1 VSYSV
6 ARPDDIKRIENLIPV
21 RMHFGIQAFGVNMW
35 AGEPGEALMP
45 EHAEESGDEEL
56 YVVVAGRARFTIGGN
71 DIDAPAGTLIYVS
84 PDETRKAVAADVSTR
99 VLAVGATRGKAF
111 EAGDWELWMPARK
124 AYEAKD
130 YERAIDIARQQLVE
144 HPGVA
149 VLAYN
154 LACVEALGGRP
165 DDALEHLRQ
174 AIELR
179 ESFREFARGDD
190 DFASINDDP
199 RFLAITGQSETDG
212 TGR

>member
-6 ARPDDIKRIENLIPV
+6 ARPDEIKRIENLIPV

-35 AGEPGEALMP
+35 AGEPGEQLMP
-45 EHAEESGDEEL
+45 EHEEDGGDEEL
-56 YVVVAGRARFTIGGN
+56 YVVVAGRAAFTIGG
-71 DIDAPAGTLIYVS
+71 DEIDAPEGTLVYVS
-84 PDETRKAVAADVSTR
+84 PEETRKAVAAEPGTR

-111 EAGDWELWMPARK
+111 EAGDWELWMPARN

-130 YERAIDIARQQLVE
+130 YERAIDLARQQLVN

-190 DFASINDDP
+190 DFASIKGDP
-199 RFLAITGQSETDG
+199 RFLAITGQADTPG
-212 TGR
+212 ARA

>member
-6 ARPDDIKRIENLIPV
+6 ARPDEIDRIDNLIPV
-21 RMHFGIQAFGVNMW
+21 RLHFGIQAFGVNMW

-45 EHAEESGDEEL
+45 EHGEEDGDEEL
-56 YVVVAGRARFTIGGN
+56 YVVVAGRATFTVGG
-71 DIDAPAGTLIYVS
+71 DEIDAPHGTLVYVS
-84 PDETRKAVAADVSTR
+84 PDETRKAVAAEPGTR

-130 YERAIDIARQQLVE
+130 YERAIELARQQLAE

-149 VLAYN
+149 VLHYN

-179 ESFREFARGDD
+179 ESFREFAPGDE
-190 DFASINDDP
+190 DFASVKDDP
-199 RFLAITGQSETDG
+199 RFLAITGQAGS
-212 TGR
+212 

>member
-1 VSYSV
+1 MSYAV
-6 ARPDDIKRIENLIPV
+6 ARPDDIKRIDNLIPV

-35 AGEPGEALMP
+35 AGDPGEPLMP
-45 EHAEESGDEEL
+45 EHEEDGGDEEL
-56 YVVVAGRARFTIGGN
+56 YVVVAGRATFTIGGN
-71 DIDAPAGTLIYVS
+71 EIDAPDGTLVYVS
-84 PDETRKAVAADVSTR
+84 PEETRKAVAAEPGTR

-130 YERAIDIARQQLVE
+130 YERAIDIARQQFVE

-165 DDALEHLRQ
+165 DEALEHLRQ

-179 ESFREFARGDD
+179 PSFREFAPGDD
-190 DFASINDDP
+190 DFVSVKDDP
-199 RFLAITGQSETDG
+199 RFLALTGQSEE
-212 TGR
+212 